1 MRLTLLALVFTSCLI
16 CAQSLDQVV
25 TNKSVAEMVK
35 AGVARD
41 LIIDTINKSD
51 CRFQLDPTN
60 LIWLKNAG
68 VPDEIVRAMSGR
80 AASRPVSASQTPTAA
95 APPPASSQRPYSSP
109 EPPVE
114 RVTNVG
120 TETGDWDFEL
130 GTVALQFGGGLSAGP
145 NRLARTVAPA
155 ISGEL
160 NVGMN
165 RYVSL
170 TGAYAYHTLGTADF
184 YSCSGYS
191 CVFLPI
197 KLRAHEMTGGVKLL
211 IPTSTRFTPFFTG
224 SAGAIRAAAGA
235 SVLGIGISASDSA
248 FIGGGG
254 GGFRVNLTGKLALDY
269 DVRLFVGQYDIFYG
283 RTTLGLQVRLN

>member
-1 MRLTLLALVFTSCLI
+1 MKLTLLILALATCLVS
-16 CAQSLDQVV
+16 AQLQDQVV
-25 TNKSVAEMVK
+25 TNQTVAGMVK

-51 CRFQLDPTN
+51 CRFQLDAGG
-60 LIWLKNAG
+60 LIWLRKAE
-68 VPDEIVRAMSGR
+68 VPDEIVRVMAAR
-80 AASRPVSASQTPTAA
+80 AAARPSPPSQSPTSTSP
-95 APPPASSQRPYSSP
+95 APSTAQRTYYSP

-120 TETGDWDFEL
+120 AETKDWDFEL

-145 NRLARTVAPA
+145 NRLTRTVSPA

-160 NVGMN
+160 NIGMN
-165 RYVSL
+165 RHLSL
-170 TGAYAYHTLGTADF
+170 IGGYAYHTLGTADF
-184 YSCSGYS
+184 LSCSGYS
-191 CVFLPI
+191 CVLLPI
-197 KLRAHEMTGGVKLL
+197 KLRAHEMTGGVKVT

-224 SAGAIRAAAGA
+224 SAGAIRAAAGT
-235 SVLGIGISASDSA
+235 SVLGIGVSASDSA

-254 GGFRVNLTGKLALDY
+254 GGFRVNLTRRLALDY
-269 DVRLFVGQYDIFYG
+269 DVRLFVGQYGIFYG